1 MRRLKTQR
9 QRNGHQGHSHDGEE
23 IDLLVGQVYEG
34 MVVDKHQPEGVA
46 GGSAPTQNQGG
57 HGQRE
62 EGEGDDGI
70 DDGIQIEMFGQR
82 QACDDLCQR
91 NQPDGQALEQPL

>member
-1 MRRLKTQR
+1 MRRLKTQC
-9 QRNGHQGHSHDGEE
+9 QCNGHQGHSYDGEE
-23 IDLLVGQVYEG
+23 IDLLVRQVYEG

-57 HGQRE
+57 HGRRE
-62 EGEGDDGI
+62 EGEG

-82 QACDDLCQR
+82 QACDDLCQPEPTR
-91 NQPDGQALEQPL
+91 RPDP

>member
-1 MRRLKTQR
+1 M
-9 QRNGHQGHSHDGEE
+9 
-23 IDLLVGQVYEG
+23 
-34 MVVDKHQPEGVA
+34 VDKHQPEGVA

-57 HGQRE
+57 PGRCE

-82 QACDDLCQR
+82 QACDDLGQR
-91 NQPDGQALEQPL
+91 KQPDGQALEQPL